1 MERARRRCRQE
12 WREITVRWRRTGLTA
27 VEFARQEGLNPSTFA
42 GWRSEF
48 AREDKAQS
56 PPLTLVPIRY
66 PGLPSRP
73 EPVEIVLPKGISIRV
88 PDSADRQRTA
98 ELVGRLLEG

>member
-66 PGLPSRP
+66 PGLTLPRSAGP
-73 EPVEIVLPKGISIRV
+73 LAKQVEEQHGTEEETAVL
-88 PDSADRQRTA
+88 D
-98 ELVGRLLEG
+98 